1 MKRSYKRV
9 LFVGLIAGC
18 LAFSTGCSKVEL
30 DYHNGLAVYEKHGKM
45 GAVDEKKKTVIPFE
59 YDLLGTFDEDVTW
72 MEKSGKYGLVDK
84 NGMVVV
90 APQYDS
96 IGSLDEDIVRVEKNG
111 LFGFIDKKG
120 NVVVD
125 LTYEV
130 ADDVF
135 YDGLARVA
143 IADGN
148 YRKFGFINTKGEI
161 VIKPTWGVA
170 RHFGDGLAPVAVK
183 GLGLDDSRWGYIGTT
198 GKMVIPYQYVYALE
212 FSEGLAAVTID
223 KKGEEWGYINT
234 EGNVVIRNEE
244 SAWRDVTSFRE
255 GCAWVN
261 EFVDTY
267 PIDKSG
273 KAITNNWRTTDVS
286 DFINGYARVEGSY
299 PLYAD
304 RYVDIKGNVQEE
316 APDSV
321 IRKDSIWAG
330 REVYDTEDE
339 CLSNAYAA
347 YLKGFSPATSFGSS
361 SPSSSS
367 SSTSSST
374 SSSSSTKKNT
384 CGYCGR
390 SFDITSAD
398 GKSITRR
405 HLCTKCYSVYNALK
419 DYR

>member
-18 LAFSTGCSKVEL
+18 LAFATGCSKVEL

-72 MEKSGKYGLVDK
+72 MEKSGKYGLIDK

-120 NVVVD
+120 NIVVD

-135 YDGLARVA
+135 YDGLACVA
-143 IADGN
+143 IADER
-148 YRKFGFINTKGEI
+148 YRKFGFINTKGEM
-161 VIKPTWGVA
+161 VIEPTWDVA
-170 RHFGDGLAPVAVK
+170 KHFGEGLAPVAVCT
-183 GLGLDDSRWGYIGTT
+183 DSIIYQWGYIDTT
-198 GKMVIPYQYVYALE
+198 GETVIPLQYRMASS
-212 FSEGLAAVTID
+212 FSEELAAVKNEDEWVYID
-223 KKGEEWGYINT
+223 RN
-234 EGNVVIRNEE
+234 GNVMLHTDVPI
-244 SAWRDVTSFRE
+244 WGDVTSFHE
-255 GCAWVN
+255 GYAWISRGRGEAN
-261 EFVDTY
+261 YFINKNGERIFTKNQKL
-267 PIDKSG
+267 PNK
-273 KAITNNWRTTDVS
+273 KLVS
-286 DFINGYARVEGSY
+286 DFVNGYAQIDDQHY
-299 PLYAD
+299 ID
-304 RYVDIKGNVQEE
+304 TQGNLFEE
-316 APDSV
+316 VPDSV
-321 IRKDSIWAG
+321 TRPRSEWGEAEIWLK
-330 REVYDTEDE
+330 Y
-339 CLSNAYAA
+339 SNAEKTRIHTY
-347 YLKGFSPATSFGSS
+347 SS
-361 SPSSSS
+361 SSSS
-367 SSTSSST
+367 SSTSSSS

-405 HLCTKCYSVYNALK
+405 HLCTKCYSTYNTLK

>member
-96 IGSLDEDIVRVEKNG
+96 IGSLDEEIVRVEKNG

-135 YDGLARVA
+135 YDGLACVA

-148 YRKFGFINTKGEI
+148 YRKFGFISPKGEM
-161 VIKPTWGVA
+161 VIEPKWDVA
-170 RHFGDGLAPVAVK
+170 KHFGEGLAPVAVRTNYT
-183 GLGLDDSRWGYIGTT
+183 LQWGYIDTT
-198 GKMVIPYQYVYALE
+198 GEIVIPLQYRKASA
-212 FSEGLAAVTID
+212 FSEELAAVKMKRTDAGEQGWVYID
-223 KKGEEWGYINT
+223 TNGNIVLAEKGK
-234 EGNVVIRNEE
+234 
-244 SAWRDVTSFRE
+244 AFWRDVTPFHE
-255 GCAWVN
+255 GYAWISTTLNDVTAFIN
-261 EFVDTY
+261 KNGELTF
-267 PIDKSG
+267 PKSG
-273 KAITNNWRTTDVS
+273 RSIAKRAVS
-286 DFINGYARVEGSY
+286 DFVNGYAQIDPHY
-299 PLYAD
+299 YINATHYID
-304 RYVDIKGNVQEE
+304 TQGNLFEE
-316 APDSV
+316 APDSAT
-321 IRKDSIWAG
+321 RPHSEWS
-330 REVYDTEDE
+330 EDDVW
-339 CLSNAYAA
+339 LDYSNAEHARVVASLY
-347 YLKGFSPATSFGSS
+347 SS
-361 SPSSSS
+361 SSSS

-405 HLCTKCYSVYNALK
+405 HLCTKCYSTYNVLK
-419 DYR
+419 DFR

>member
-72 MEKSGKYGLVDK
+72 MEKSGKYGLIDK
-84 NGMVVV
+84 NGIVVV

-148 YRKFGFINTKGEI
+148 YRKFGFINTKGER

-170 RHFGDGLAPVAVK
+170 GHFSEGLAPVSVK
-183 GLGLDDSRWGYIGTT
+183 GKYDSRWGYIDTT
-198 GKMVIPYQYVYALE
+198 GKIVIPYQYDYALE
-212 FSEGLAAVTID
+212 FSEGLAAVCEKD
-223 KKGEEWGYINT
+223 KIGEQWVYINT
-234 EGNVVIRNEE
+234 EGKVVIRNERLE
-244 SAWRDVTSFRE
+244 WSNVTSFHE
-255 GCAWVN
+255 GYAWVK
-261 EFVDTY
+261 DIGSTY

-273 KAITNNWRTTDVS
+273 EVIARLNNSRDITVVS
-286 DFINGYARVEGSY
+286 DFINGYARVGDSY
-299 PLYAD
+299 P
-304 RYVDIKGNVQEE
+304 RYVDIKGNVQEK

-321 IRKDSIWAG
+321 IRKDSIWAEKQG
-330 REVYDTEDE
+330 RYYTNEE
-339 CLSNAYAA
+339 CFSNAYIA
-347 YLKGFSPATSFGSS
+347 YEKVSSPATSFGSS
-361 SPSSSS
+361 S
-367 SSTSSST
+367 TSS